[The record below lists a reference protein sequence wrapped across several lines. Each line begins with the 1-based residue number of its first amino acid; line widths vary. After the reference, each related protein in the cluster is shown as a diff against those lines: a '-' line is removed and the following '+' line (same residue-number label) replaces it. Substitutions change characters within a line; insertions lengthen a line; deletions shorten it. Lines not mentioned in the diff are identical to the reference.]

1 MGLTTCACKSTIGRT
16 YERPARPFVLRSR
29 DSVARPWS
37 SFRVLNAVLAWVH
50 DPLTVRDLEG
60 WSLDEEEVR
69 ADLEH
74 GRD

>member
-1 MGLTTCACKSTIGRT
+1 
-16 YERPARPFVLRSR
+16 
-29 DSVARPWS
+29 
-37 SFRVLNAVLAWVH
+37 VLNAVLAWVH